1 MSSFGA
7 KLKAIRAKNNWT
19 QEQLAQKLHTSKQ
32 VISRYET
39 GQRTPKIT
47 VAQAFAEAL
56 HLPLRSL
63 LEDAAPCASAA
74 DISPGLE
81 PLPQMKWV
89 PLLGTIACGEPIYA
103 AENFDGY
110 VDSPESVHADMALRC
125 KGDSMVNARILD
137 GDLVFIR
144 IQEDV
149 ENGEIA
155 AVLID
160 GEATLKRVY
169 KYENRVVLQ
178 PENPKYAPLVYVGEQ
193 LQDFRIL
200 GKAVAFMSRAR

>member
-1 MSSFGA
+1 MTGFGA

-19 QEQLAQKLHTSKQ
+19 QAQLAQKLHTSKQ

-56 HLPLRSL
+56 HVPLRSL
-63 LEDAAPCASAA
+63 LDDVSTSVAIP
-74 DISPGLE
+74 PGLE
-81 PLPQMKWV
+81 PLPKMKQV

-110 VDSPESVHADMALRC
+110 VSSPESVHADMALRC

-144 IQEDV
+144 MQEDV

-200 GKAVAFMSRAR
+200 GKAVAFMSHAR